1 MKAIHHD
8 RFGPLDVLRL
18 ADLDSPTPGAGQV
31 LLQVAAAGLNP
42 GDRHAV
48 RGVPYAARLMGYGFR
63 RPRQPVPGRDV
74 AGTVTAVG
82 EGVTRFSVGD
92 EVFGWGSGTLA
103 EFAVAE
109 ADDLEPKP
117 PSVTFEQAA
126 AVPTAATA
134 ALQGL
139 VDVGRVQ
146 PGHRVL
152 VIGASGGV
160 GTFATQIAS
169 ALGGHVT
176 AVASGR
182 NVDLVRS
189 AGADTVVDYARSDVA
204 TLAERFD
211 VILDLV
217 GRLPLGAAARLLS
230 PGGTFVVVGGQNPDS
245 LTGMGRFATAMVLSP
260 VLRRRLRP
268 LFSQPSRSSLAEL
281 RQFLDDG
288 RILPVIDSV
297 HDLAGAVD
305 GLRYVETG
313 HSRGKVVVTL

>member
-1 MKAIHHD
+1 MKAIQHD

-18 ADLDSPTPGAGQV
+18 ADLDAPTPGTGQV

-82 EGVTRFSVGD
+82 QGVSRFSVGH
-92 EVFGWGSGTLA
+92 EVFGWGSGTLG
-103 EFAVAE
+103 ELAVAD
-109 ADDLEPKP
+109 ADELEPKP
-117 PSVTFEQAA
+117 ASLTFEQAA

-139 VDVGRVQ
+139 VDVGRVE

-182 NVDLVRS
+182 SIDLVRS
-189 AGADTVVDYARSDVA
+189 AGADTVVDYTRTDVA

-217 GRLPLGAAARLLS
+217 GRLPLGAGARLLC
-230 PGGTFVVVGGQNPDS
+230 PAGTFVVVGAQNPDS

-260 VLRRRLRP
+260 ILRRRLRP
-268 LFSQPSRSSLAEL
+268 LFSQPSRSALAEL